1 MKTCLFN
8 LILFLQSNFGLLPQS
23 LYSLVLTFEGFGMAL
38 FEPFLQ
44 SLKPSAIPTLF
55 LSKTQIST
63 IITHST
69 SSVSVSVS
77 PTSRYPSLKR
87 SCSTTNSTS
96 SMESDASSSTGVFI
110 KGLPESTTEGRLK
123 KAFSQFG
130 EVVQVKIVVEKKL
143 KQSLGSAFVWFTN
156 KDSAELAIKEMNGE
170 FFDGRFILV
179 KIAEPGLSKSKGRV
193 TPYKF

>member
-1 MKTCLFN
+1 
-8 LILFLQSNFGLLPQS
+8 
-23 LYSLVLTFEGFGMAL
+23 MAL
-38 FEPFLQ
+38 FQPFLQ

-55 LSKTQIST
+55 LSKTQISI
-63 IITHST
+63 IITHNT

-87 SCSTTNSTS
+87 SCSATNSTS

-130 EVVQVKIVVEKKL
+130 EVVQVKIVVEKKF
-143 KQSLGSAFVWFTN
+143 KQSLGSAFVWFTK
-156 KDSAELAIKEMNGE
+156 KDSAKLAIKEMNGE
-170 FFDGRFILV
+170 V
-179 KIAEPGLSKSKGRV
+179 YPG
-193 TPYKF
+193 